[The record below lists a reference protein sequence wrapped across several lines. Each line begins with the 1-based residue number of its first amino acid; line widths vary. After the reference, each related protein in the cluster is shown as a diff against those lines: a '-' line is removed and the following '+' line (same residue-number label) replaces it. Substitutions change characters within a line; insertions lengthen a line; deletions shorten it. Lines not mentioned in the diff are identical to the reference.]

1 MTLRDG
7 TFGSVMSRTFLVPDF
22 LGIPARQLEQSLL
35 IGSISFSYE
44 SRLPSLFQVVYKY
57 MNASLL
63 CFHRCPYSE
72 LCHFSITEGI
82 YESTANPAL

>member
-1 MTLRDG
+1 MTSRDR

-35 IGSISFSYE
+35 IGNISSSYE
-44 SRLPSLFQVVYKY
+44 SRLHSLFQVVYKY

-63 CFHRCPYSE
+63 CFPIVS
-72 LCHFSITEGI
+72 L
-82 YESTANPAL
+82 